1 MSKYEDFTGKVAL
14 ITGGTK
20 GIGAAI
26 AERLRG
32 AGAKI
37 AVSYA
42 SDASGAEA
50 FVNKIG
56 GKQNALAVQANG
68 GSTADNEKLIEETV
82 AAFGKIDILIANA
95 GLLDMKD
102 LMSTTEEAFDRSF
115 AINVKGPYF
124 LVQVSPFCVKH
135 LPLTP
140 HVPRPRLPTALEALP
155 RGLSHVA

>member
-26 AERLRG
+26 AERLHS
-32 AGAKI
+32 AGAKV

-42 SDASGAEA
+42 SDAAGGKA
-50 FVNKIG
+50 FVEKLG
-56 GKQNALAVQANG
+56 GKKNALAVQANG
-68 GSTADNEKLIEETV
+68 GSTADNERLVKETV
-82 AAFGKIDILIANA
+82 AAFGKIDVLIANA

-124 LVQVSPFCVKH
+124 LVQVS
-135 LPLTP
+135 
-140 HVPRPRLPTALEALP
+140 ALCMNHPPACASCSTCSWP
-155 RGLSHVA
+155 QRT